1 MRIGELADSSGVTT
15 KTIRYY
21 EQIGVLGEPE
31 RTASGYR
38 DYGEETV
45 DRLAFVKA
53 AQAVGLTLAEIR
65 EVLAFR
71 DRGEAPC
78 EHVYNLLSEH
88 AEAIDE
94 QMRDLEALR
103 SELRKLARRARRLD
117 PRDCDPSDVCH
128 LIPRQ

>member
-78 EHVYNLLSEH
+78 EHVYNLLGEH